1 METLENVVTAV
12 RVFVWE
18 WGIPLGD
25 STIPLVVIALI
36 GAGAFLTLRLGF
48 IQLRHF
54 GHGVAVA
61 TGRYDDPEST
71 GDVSHFQ
78 ALSTALSAT
87 VGIGN
92 IAGVALAVHWGGPG
106 ALVWMWLTAI
116 LGMATKYAEV
126 ALSMHY
132 RSVHQEAAKV
142 VGTVSGGPMYY
153 IEHGLGT
160 NWKWMAV
167 FFAGMLGFTA
177 FFTGN
182 AIQANTVAD
191 TAETAFGVPVWITGA
206 ITVTIVASV
215 ILGGITRIGRITSI
229 LAPFMAAVYVLSAL
243 LIVFMNLGEVVP
255 AFTTIF
261 SEAFNPT
268 AGVAGTGVGAVL
280 VTMIWG
286 VNRGLF
292 SNEAGQGSAP
302 IAHAAAKT
310 EEPVS
315 EAVVALLGPFIDTLV
330 IVTMTALVIVITG
343 VYDERFSTEI
353 TLEGGDLSWVSGDAG
368 AGYEDVAPPT
378 EIRIQDGAH
387 VAGSAA
393 LVAWHEVAVEVLFT
407 DEDRTQVF
415 TGSVF
420 PDRGEAVTDGGTVY
434 TSLWGMA
441 VESGAPL
448 TTNAFRQGLSPL
460 GDWGHYIVIL
470 SVFLFGISTAIA
482 WSYYGDR
489 CAIYLFGEGAV
500 FPYKIAYLIMH
511 FVGALVALNLVWEL
525 GDIALGIVILPNLI
539 ALVMLSGK
547 IKELTDDYFERK
559 PWKTTGKV

>member
-18 WGIPLGD
+18 AGIPVGD
-25 STIPLVVIALI
+25 STIPIVVIALI
-36 GAGAFLTLRLGF
+36 GAGTFLTLRLGF

-132 RSVHQEAAKV
+132 RSVHQDAAQV

-153 IEHGLGT
+153 IEHGLGR

-191 TAETAFGVPVWITGA
+191 TAGTAFGIPVWITGA
-206 ITVTIVASV
+206 ITVTIVGAV

-268 AGVAGTGVGAVL
+268 AGVAGTGVGAIL

-343 VYDERFSTEI
+343 VYDERFPTEI

-368 AGYEDVAPPT
+368 AGYEEVDLPA

-393 LVAWHEVAVEVLFT
+393 LAAWHEVAVEVLST
-407 DEDRTQVF
+407 DEGRTQAF

-420 PDRGEAVTDGGTVY
+420 PARGEAVGDDGTVY

-470 SVFLFGISTAIA
+470 SVFLFGISTAIS

-489 CAIYLFGEGAV
+489 CAIYLFGERAV
-500 FPYKIAYLIMH
+500 FPYKVIYLIMH

-539 ALVMLSGK
+539 ALVLLSGK

-559 PWKTTGKV
+559 PWKTRGTV